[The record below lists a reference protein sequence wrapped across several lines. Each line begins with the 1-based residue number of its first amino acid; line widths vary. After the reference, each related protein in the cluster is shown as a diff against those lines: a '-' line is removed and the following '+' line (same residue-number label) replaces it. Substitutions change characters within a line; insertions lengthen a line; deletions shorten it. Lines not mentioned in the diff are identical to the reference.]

1 MALAQEPFPTEVE
14 GEDPETQRKSR
25 PSRVRKAAA
34 DEGRLARMVR
44 ELRDIEDDIVA
55 KLAAADRLLGQLEAR
70 RVHEDGGYGSSSE
83 FEQRMLASTPNLAA
97 LREAIPGASS
107 TRLNV
112 AEPRRD
118 SVDIRTR
125 QTRAL
130 TSIARTLEKLRGL
143 DAEIGRSAITASSQ
157 LRTIERMRIYDECGY
172 ASFEEFLERALGP
185 SPVLASVLALVPND
199 SLADQAP
206 ATGEQGL
213 PTAGGDSSMLGVTDD
228 DFPPALF
235 GASAVTDDPASS
247 MFGEAPGLFDGSPS
261 PSEDAPSAVEQTAA
275 DGATG
280 DPAPPAGESGPN
292 RRRRIRTVLVSVV
305 LSAAAAIAGA
315 AAGNWSVAVPAPP
328 PAAEEPAQP
337 TANPTPSP
345 APVKK
350 TAPTPKAAPAQP

>member
-1 MALAQEPFPTEVE
+1 MALAQEPFPTEVD
-14 GEDPETQRKSR
+14 GEDLETQRKSR
-25 PSRVRKAAA
+25 PSRVRRAAA

-107 TRLNV
+107 ARLNV

-143 DAEIGRSAITASSQ
+143 DAEIGRSAINASSQ
-157 LRTIERMRIYDECGY
+157 LRTIERMRTYDECGY

-213 PTAGGDSSMLGVTDD
+213 PTEGGDSSTPGGADD
-228 DFPPALF
+228 DCPPALF
-235 GASAVTDDPASS
+235 GASTVSDDPASG

-261 PSEDAPSAVEQTAA
+261 PSEDAPSAVEQTAN
-275 DGATG
+275 DGAATS
-280 DPAPPAGESGPN
+280 DAASPAGEREPN
-292 RRRRIRTVLVSVV
+292 RRRKIRTIVVSVV

-315 AAGNWSVAVPAPP
+315 AAGNWSAAAPAPP
-328 PAAEEPAQP
+328 PAAEQ
-337 TANPTPSP
+337 P
-345 APVKK
+345 AP
-350 TAPTPKAAPAQP
+350 